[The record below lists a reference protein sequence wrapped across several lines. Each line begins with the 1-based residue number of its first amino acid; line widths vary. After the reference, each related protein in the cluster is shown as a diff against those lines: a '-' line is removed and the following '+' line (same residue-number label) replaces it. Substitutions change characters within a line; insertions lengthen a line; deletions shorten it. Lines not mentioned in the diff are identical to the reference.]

1 MTAEKFRSLAL
12 EIAGAIEASHM
23 GHPDFR
29 VPGVSGVPGVGGKI
43 FASLG
48 YPDDGR
54 AVVMLSPG
62 QQRVYL
68 EKEPGVFTPCA
79 GAWGRQGSTSIDLA
93 AAKVGVVRAA
103 LKAAARHVISKT
115 KD

>member
-1 MTAEKFRSLAL
+1 MTADKFRHLAL
-12 EIAGAIEASHM
+12 EIAGAVEGSHM

-29 VPGVSGVPGVGGKI
+29 VAVGGKV

-62 QQRVYL
+62 QQAVYL
-68 EKEPGVFTPCA
+68 KKEPGVFKPCA
-79 GAWGRQGSTSIDLA
+79 GAWGRRGATSIDLA

-103 LKAAARHVISKT
+103 LKAAARHIVSKT
-115 KD
+115 T